1 MGEHFAFSYSSPA
14 PTTLPLVPFSFQK
27 EPPPLQCPS
36 TLSRTFLTTYPPSL
50 HGPFIPKFGFCSKV
64 TLPEKSFLTTLYHIM
79 PLDHHLLFS
88 SGFIHPHSTYHCL
101 FIIYL
106 PNSSKISTKVKTLPV
121 SFTSC
126 ISRAYNES
134 GTKTIYVS

>member
-88 SGFIHPHSTYHCL
+88 SGFIHPHSTYHCPASNYLFVCSL
-101 FIIYL
+101 FISL
-106 PNSSKISTKVKTLPV
+106 TPVKSPQ
-121 SFTSC
+121 
-126 ISRAYNES
+126 
-134 GTKTIYVS
+134 K